1 LKTANKKTIYFFQ
14 PRVVT
19 SVGGQAKS
27 ALTPGSI
34 SSSKPSVIVVQR
46 SSGIGGGGAMAVPAK
61 ALLTKVVF
69 KNLKKDKNDIKMAY
83 FGKCLQFWAIFRNL
97 GPFMAIFMTFFY
109 LLTY

>member
-1 LKTANKKTIYFFQ
+1 MKENLNLKMYEKLNPFFQ

-61 ALLTKVVF
+61 ALLTKVKFLDSKIV
-69 KNLKKDKNDIKMAY
+69 LKIAKMAKY
-83 FGKCLQFWAIFRNL
+83 CQ
-97 GPFMAIFMTFFY
+97 
-109 LLTY
+109 